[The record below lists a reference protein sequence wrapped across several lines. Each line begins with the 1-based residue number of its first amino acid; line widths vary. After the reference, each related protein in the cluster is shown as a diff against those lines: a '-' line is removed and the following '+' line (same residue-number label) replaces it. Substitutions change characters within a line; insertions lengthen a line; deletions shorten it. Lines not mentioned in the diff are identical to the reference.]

1 MSWLRANFA
10 ALGLRDFRFQ
20 WIASTLGTTAFM
32 TRFVLVPI
40 IAFELTESYV
50 ASGLAAMG
58 NGVGTLILTSYG
70 GVIADRFSKK
80 PTVLVSHVAEGL
92 VIAGSGIL
100 IVADLITVPLL
111 FISTLIG
118 GSAFALTGPARQ
130 SWVAELVPKELVPNA
145 IALQQMGVNVAQVLG
160 PTVASI
166 AVIAFGVDAGA
177 IYLGVSLVFLI
188 VIPLTLLLPRTP
200 PAISERRSPG
210 RDLLDGF
217 QYVRRDPRLRILML
231 FLILLVICGFAF
243 QVLIPGILFNEFDRS
258 ADEAVVVNAVLGLAA
273 LSINLPLAGLVGG
286 RHAWPLLMA
295 AACLMGAGLWLVSWA
310 PGFGLLLVCS
320 ALAGAGRSA
329 ALLINQSI
337 MMANTRSEFYGRVT
351 AFMLMAFAVQS
362 VISPVWGVAADAIGG
377 RETLFLV
384 GAIVVGGTALM
395 LPAWLRLRRLPDD
408 AATAAT
414 EQPEVSGDED
424 LVRADE

>member
-1 MSWLRANFA
+1 MNRLRANFA
-10 ALGLRDFRFQ
+10 ALAVREFRFQ
-20 WIASTLGTTAFM
+20 WLASTLGTTAFM

-80 PTVLVSHVAEGL
+80 PTVLISHIAEGL

-100 IVADLITVPLL
+100 IVTDLITVPLL

-130 SWVAELVPKELVPNA
+130 SWVAELVPQDLIPNA

-166 AVIAFGVDAGA
+166 AVLAFDADAGA
-177 IYLGVSLVFLI
+177 IYLSVSLLFLF
-188 VIPLTLLLPRTP
+188 VIPFTLLIPRTP
-200 PAISERRSPG
+200 PAVGSRRSPG

-217 QYVRRDPRLRILML
+217 LYVRGDARVRILL
-231 FLILLVICGFAF
+231 TFLLLIVICGFAF

-258 ADEAVVVNAVLGLAA
+258 ADEAVAVNAVLGVAA
-273 LSINLPLAGLVGG
+273 LAINLPLAGLVGG
-286 RHAWPLLMA
+286 RFAWPLLIA
-295 AACLMGAGLWLVSWA
+295 ASSLMGAGLWLVAWA
-310 PGFGLLLVCS
+310 PFFGLLLVFS
-320 ALAGAGRSA
+320 ALTGAGRSA
-329 ALLINQSI
+329 ALLINQPI
-337 MMANTRSEFYGRVT
+337 MMANVRPEFYGRVT
-351 AFMLMAFAVQS
+351 AFILMTFALQS
-362 VISPVWGVAADAIGG
+362 VIAPVWGVAADAIGG
-377 RETLFLV
+377 RETLFVV
-384 GAIVVGGTALM
+384 GAIMLAAALLL
-395 LPAWLRLRRLPDD
+395 LPVWLRLRQLPDD
-408 AATAAT
+408 ESNATA
-414 EQPEVSGDED
+414 EPSQVDGDE
-424 LVRADE
+424 

>member
-1 MSWLRANFA
+1 MTRLRTNFA
-10 ALGLRDFRFQ
+10 ALALRDFRFQ

-80 PTVLVSHVAEGL
+80 PTVLISHLAEGL

-111 FISTLIG
+111 FVSTLIG

-160 PTVASI
+160 PTVASL

-177 IYLGVSLVFLI
+177 IYLGVSLLFLI

-200 PAISERRSPG
+200 PAVTRRRSPA
-210 RDLLDGF
+210 RELADGF
-217 QYVRRDPRLRILML
+217 HYIRSNPRIRTLLL
-231 FLILLVICGFAF
+231 FLLLLVICGFAF
-243 QVLIPGILFNEFDRS
+243 QVLVPGILFNEFDRS

-286 RHAWPLLMA
+286 RYAWPLLLA
-295 AACLMGAGLWLVSWA
+295 AACLMGAGLWLVAWA
-310 PGFGLLLVCS
+310 PVFGLLLVFS
-320 ALAGAGRSA
+320 AVAGAGRSA

-337 MMANTRSEFYGRVT
+337 MMANARPEYYGRVT
-351 AFMLMAFAVQS
+351 AFILMTFALQS
-362 VISPVWGVAADAIGG
+362 VIAPVWGVAADAIGG

-384 GAIVVGGTALM
+384 GAIVFGGTVLM
-395 LPAWLRLRRLPDD
+395 LPAWFRLRRLPADESTAAAAAEQASD
-408 AATAAT
+408 AA
-414 EQPEVSGDED
+414 DE
-424 LVRADE
+424 